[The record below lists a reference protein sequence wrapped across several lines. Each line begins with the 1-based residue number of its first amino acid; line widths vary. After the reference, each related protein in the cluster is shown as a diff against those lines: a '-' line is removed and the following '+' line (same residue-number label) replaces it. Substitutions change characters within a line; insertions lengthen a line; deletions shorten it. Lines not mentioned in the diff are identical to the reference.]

1 MIIKSQ
7 KQLGGKITKITNRI
21 RRRHIEKSMAKKRYK
36 RTTVGD
42 IILHV
47 FMLILVA
54 FTSLPLVYM
63 VTTAFKPLD
72 ELFIFPPRFF
82 VRNPTIQNF
91 FDLAISL
98 ESSAV
103 PFIRY
108 IYNSLIVTI
117 STVALTVVVSAL
129 GAYGLVKHKPIG
141 SNIVFNF
148 IIAALMFSPHVTQI
162 PRYMTVNKLN
172 LVNSYWA
179 LILPNIAIAY
189 NFFLMKQF
197 TEQFPDE
204 LLDSARID
212 GANEWNTF
220 WKIVMPSLTPAWSTL
235 IVLSFVSNWNDYFS
249 PLIYITDNAKKTLP
263 PALQTI
269 SGGGTVGRAG
279 AVAAATLLMTLP
291 TVLIFTAMQAKV
303 METMTYSG
311 IKG

>member
-1 MIIKSQ
+1 MESNVVKRIAVNIIKKIQ
-7 KQLGGKITKITNRI
+7 KRRI
-21 RRRHIEKSMAKKRYK
+21 DNKAPARRYEK
-36 RTTVGD
+36 TTAADV
-42 IILHV
+42 ILHI
-47 FMLILVA
+47 FMVLLVA

-63 VTTAFKPLD
+63 ISTAFKPLD
-72 ELFIFPPRFF
+72 ELFIFPPRYF
-82 VRNPTIQNF
+82 VRKPTVQNF

-98 ESSAV
+98 ESSTV

-108 IYNSLIVTI
+108 VYNSLLVTTI
-117 STVALTVVVSAL
+117 TVVCTVIVSAL

-141 SNIVFNF
+141 SKVVFNF

-162 PRYMTVNKLN
+162 PRYMVVNKLG
-172 LVNSYWA
+172 LLDSYWA
-179 LILPNIAIAY
+179 LIIPSIAVAY

-204 LLDSARID
+204 LLDSARVD
-212 GANEWNTF
+212 GANEWITF

-235 IVLSFVSNWNDYFS
+235 VVFSFVSNWNDYFS

-269 SGGGTVGRAG
+269 SGGGSIGRAG
-279 AVAAATLLMTLP
+279 AVAAATMLMTLP
-291 TVLIFTAMQAKV
+291 TIIIFTIMQARV